1 MKSLAFPFMEPI
13 TLPLLVC
20 NVVEN
25 PAVKFLNSMVPFE
38 VCSIIFCVDCVL
50 SVTIRLFEVTAS
62 MSCAEI
68 FVKAML
74 PFVVAAVNLPEAV
87 MSKASMALLEVL
99 REMVCTLVNRF
110 TFIYPLLVEALSLL
124 AAMFSMVTCAL
135 LVSIYNSPL
144 KSDGNNIVVEGD

>member
-20 NVVEN
+20 NVVES

-74 PFVVAAVNLPEAV
+74 PFVVAAVNLCW
-87 MSKASMALLEVL
+87 STS
-99 REMVCTLVNRF
+99 RSSYRGC
-110 TFIYPLLVEALSLL
+110 SC
-124 AAMFSMVTCAL
+124 AAARVKCSER
-135 LVSIYNSPL
+135 NSR
-144 KSDGNNIVVEGD
+144 